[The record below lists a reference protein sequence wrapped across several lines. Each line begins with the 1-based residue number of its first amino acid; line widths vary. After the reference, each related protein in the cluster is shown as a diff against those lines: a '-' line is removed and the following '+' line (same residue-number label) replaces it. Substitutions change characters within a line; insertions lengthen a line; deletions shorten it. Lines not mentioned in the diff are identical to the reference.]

1 MCIVVGTGVKH
12 PHFHIS
18 QIDIGIFD
26 LTVTIFA
33 LMRTSWRRVTIV
45 IAFDLLL
52 HVFLADQVLVS
63 CRVIVIWEELGQ
75 KETHVLARLWSRPI
89 VILSA
94 NIATIAK
101 LLMRACTLKVGKI
114 APIFHM
120 RSPTSS
126 MLHASTLLVN

>member
-18 QIDIGIFD
+18 QINIGIFD

-52 HVFLADQVLVS
+52 HVFLAYQVLVS

-75 KETHVLARLWSRPI
+75 KETHVLARLRYRPI

-101 LLMRACTLKVGKI
+101 LLMRACTLEVGKI

-120 RSPTSS
+120 RCPTSS